1 MEEGRSR
8 GERERQRTPF
18 QLFHFLAAVYL
29 LLLLRGEGDRESER
43 VGERQRVHYFC
54 NEDHLGN
61 DFFGL
66 INELPTFLAV
76 RGGVAARTI
85 GRPAGQ
91 RRRRRKGGTPR
102 EFSQKKAASTYSL
115 QGASSL
121 IDIN

>member
-76 RGGVAARTI
+76 RGGVAALAQSAGLPGGG
-85 GRPAGQ
+85 GRGKEELLESF
-91 RRRRRKGGTPR
+91 RKKRP
-102 EFSQKKAASTYSL
+102 L
-115 QGASSL
+115 QPTAYRVHHR
-121 IDIN
+121 